1 MRYSIIHIVTTSRL
15 RYQVD
20 KKKYRPFISIAPP
33 FSAKPLE
40 QLQIFSSFHTQKNAL
55 ITIAVL
61 RTWKEINVFNF
72 VPAIEPSINLPKRKS
87 CYRYFFLP
95 RKLWFFPSFFFAPID
110 IFGEVVSMHKCC
122 GDRKNQ
128 TTSLPTMSRIDVV
141 AVSP

>member
-20 KKKYRPFISIAPP
+20 KKNTDRLFQSLLLFLPNLYS
-33 FSAKPLE
+33 SS
-40 QLQIFSSFHTQKNAL
+40 IFSSFHTQKNAL
-55 ITIAVL
+55 ITIAVR

-87 CYRYFFLP
+87 CYRYFFSPSKTLI
-95 RKLWFFPSFFFAPID
+95 FSFPFFAPID